1 MTDMVASNGM
11 SVIAYW
17 QQRAES
23 AESALAASQ
32 AEAEELES
40 ALRNLKAEVHGA
52 IGIAEEEIGQAI
64 GTTNLRCL
72 ENRLLEAH
80 AVLKRWEGK

>member
-32 AEAEELES
+32 AEVAR
-40 ALRNLKAEVHGA
+40 LRAKLDQPECPAC
-52 IGIAEEEIGQAI
+52 Q
-64 GTTNLRCL
+64 GTDKYCKVCDGR
-72 ENRLLEAH
+72 
-80 AVLKRWEGK
+80 G